1 MTKSRLIGDVHGHKY
16 ELSLVLDNI
25 PEDVSKVVQVGDLG
39 VGFGQSDYWHE
50 DLDLM
55 LASANARWIRGN
67 HDNPAAC
74 YDMKTW
80 IPDGTVENDWMFVG
94 GAWSIDY
101 AWRTKGVDLW
111 DEEELSYEELERLI
125 EIYDLVRPRVMV
137 THDVPHSVA
146 TQFFFAEGRPLDG
159 RSQYKTKTGSALDA
173 MFAIHKPDLWFFGHW
188 HYDVDE
194 VVDNTRF
201 VCLNELSIADVNR
214 ETLEIEFS
222 PTWRPINER
231 RF

>member
-1 MTKSRLIGDVHGHKY
+1 MKTRMIGDVHGLKY
-16 ELSLVLDNI
+16 ELSLVLDNL
-25 PEDVSKVVQVGDLG
+25 PEDVTKVIQVGDLG

-50 DLDLM
+50 ELDLL
-55 LASANARWIRGN
+55 LASANAKWIRGN

-80 IPDGTVENDWMFVG
+80 ISDGTVENDWMFVG

-101 AWRTKGVDLW
+101 AWRTKGINLW
-111 DEEELSYEELERLI
+111 EEEELSYEELERLI

-146 TQFFFAEGRPLDG
+146 TQFFFAEGRPLHG
-159 RSQYKTKTGSALDA
+159 RNQYKTKTGSALDV
-173 MFAIHKPDLWFFGHW
+173 MLSMHKPDLWFFGHW

-214 ETLEIEFS
+214 KTLEINFS
-222 PTWRPINER
+222 PDWRPINER